1 MQMAGTPFREDC
13 TLHTSSYKSHAI
25 AMDHTGIGTTLVSYT
40 TWRLTADAAGQHHP
54 SAANRLKDW

>member
-13 TLHTSSYKSHAI
+13 TFHTSSYKSHAI
-25 AMDHTGIGTTLVSYT
+25 AMDYPGDRDDVTTLV
-40 TWRLTADAAGQHHP
+40 WRLTADAAGQHHP